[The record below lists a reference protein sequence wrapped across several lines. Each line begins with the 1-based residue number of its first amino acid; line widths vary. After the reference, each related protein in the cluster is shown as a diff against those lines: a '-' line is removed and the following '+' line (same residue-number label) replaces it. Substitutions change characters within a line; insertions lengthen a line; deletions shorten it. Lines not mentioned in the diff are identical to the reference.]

1 MLNDVASHRRGR
13 TLGSGTKRRG
23 SPSVT
28 WVSAMT
34 KRRMRKGKMRMRKRK
49 RMRRKSRWNKV
60 ERQHLTS

>member
-34 KRRMRKGKMRMRKRK
+34 KRRTRKDEEEEEDEEEEQ
-49 RMRRKSRWNKV
+49 V
-60 ERQHLTS
+60 EQGGEAASDQLGQ